1 MELILVIV
9 VLVLLFG
16 GGGGFW
22 GGGWRLLVTG
32 RLGLS
37 EWRQPTTCRGRACLF
52 MFLSDSR
59 PVSPDRAPGEHFSQ
73 T

>member
-16 GGGGFW
+16 GGGGFS
-22 GGGWRLLVTG
+22 GSQSRLLVTG

-37 EWRQPTTCRGRACLF
+37 DWRHSATRKGVTDYVFVPIAYA
-52 MFLSDSR
+52 
-59 PVSPDRAPGEHFSQ
+59 PDG
-73 T
+73 